1 MPDLRPV
8 FSIAGALLAIL
19 AVAMLVPTA
28 LDLATGNPDW
38 QAFAAAAAVTLFV
51 GVALMLATRDAGWRG
66 FGLRQGFL
74 IANLSWALVA
84 LFGALPFVF
93 ADPGLGFSDAVFES
107 MSGITTTGATVMRGL
122 DEMAPGLL
130 IWRALLNWL
139 GGIGIVVMA
148 LAVLPVLQVG
158 GMQLFRVESYA
169 VEQVLPRVAQIGA
182 GVAVVYVVL
191 TALGAIALWALGM
204 TPFDAVAHA
213 MSAISTG
220 GFSTHDG
227 SIAVYGSRG
236 IEVALALLMLI
247 GAMPFVV
254 FLRAATGDPLAMLR
268 DGQVRWLFGLLAG
281 ATLLIAIWLA
291 TEHFADGGT
300 ALWIGLFTT
309 ISFITGTG
317 FLIEDPTAWGG
328 FPTALLLLLMFVGGA
343 AGSTASGVKIFRVQ
357 IFVSIAQAQ
366 LRRLTQPHGVF
377 IAYFNR
383 RPVPDEIS
391 DQVMGFFF
399 LYGLAYVVLAAGLGC
414 MGLDFTT
421 ALSAAASAV
430 ANVGPGLGDPL
441 IAAGDFSDL
450 PEGAKWWLTAGMLLG
465 RLELVTVVV
474 LLTRSF
480 WRG

>member
-220 GFSTHDG
+220 GFSTHDD

-236 IEVALALLMLI
+236 IEAALALLMLI

-291 TEHFADGGT
+291 TEHYADGGT

>member
-19 AVAMLVPTA
+19 AVAMLVPIA
-28 LDLATGNPDW
+28 LDLAIGNPDW

-74 IANLSWALVA
+74 IANLSWVLVA

-93 ADPGLGFSDAVFES
+93 ANPGLGFADAVFES
-107 MSGITTTGATVMRGL
+107 MSGITTTGATVMQGL
-122 DEMAPGLL
+122 DETAPGLL
-130 IWRALLNWL
+130 IWRAILNWL

-169 VEQVLPRVAQIGA
+169 AEQVLPRIAQIGA

-220 GFSTHDG
+220 GFSTHDA

-236 IEVALALLMLI
+236 IEAALALLMLI

-281 ATLLIAIWLA
+281 ATLLIAVWLA
-291 TEHFADGGT
+291 AGHYADGGE
-300 ALWIGLFTT
+300 ALWTSLFTT
-309 ISFITGTG
+309 ISFLTGTG
-317 FLIEDPTAWGG
+317 FLIKDPTSWGG

-357 IFVSIAQAQ
+357 IFVSIALAQ

-377 IAYFNR
+377 FAYFNR

-391 DQVMGFFF
+391 DQIMGFFF
-399 LYGLAYVVLAAGLGC
+399 LYGLAYVVLAAGLGF

-441 IAAGDFSDL
+441 IAVGNFSDL
-450 PEGAKWWLTAGMLLG
+450 PDGAKWWLTAGMLLG
-465 RLELVTVVV
+465 RLELVTVFV

>member
-8 FSIAGALLAIL
+8 FFIAGALLAIL

-28 LDLATGNPDW
+28 LDLALGSSDW
-38 QAFAAAAAVTLFV
+38 QAFAAAAALTLFV

-74 IANLSWALVA
+74 IANLAWILMA

-93 ADPGLGFSDAVFES
+93 ADPGLGFTDAVFES
-107 MSGITTTGATVMRGL
+107 MSGITTTGATVLRGL
-122 DEMAPGLL
+122 DEMAPGIL
-130 IWRALLNWL
+130 IWRAILNWL
-139 GGIGIVVMA
+139 GGMGIIVMA

-158 GMQLFRVESYA
+158 GMQLFRVESYTL
-169 VEQVLPRVAQIGA
+169 EQVLPRAAQIGA

-191 TALGAIALWALGM
+191 TGLGAIALWALGM
-204 TPFDAVAHA
+204 APFDAVAHA
-213 MSAISTG
+213 MSSLSTG
-220 GFSTHDG
+220 GFSTHDA
-227 SIAVYGSRG
+227 SIAFYGSTG
-236 IEVALALLMLI
+236 IESVVALLMLL

-254 FLRAATGDPLAMLR
+254 FLRVATGDPLAILR
-268 DGQVRWLFGLLAG
+268 DSQVRWLVGLLAG
-281 ATLLIAIWLA
+281 ATLLLAVWLA
-291 TEHFADGGT
+291 THRFSDGGE
-300 ALWIGLFTT
+300 ALWTSLFTT
-309 ISFITGTG
+309 ISMMTGTG
-317 FLIEDPTAWGG
+317 FLIEDPTPWGG

-357 IFVSIAQAQ
+357 IFASLALAQ

-383 RPVPDEIS
+383 RPVPDEVS

-399 LYGLAYVVLAAGLGC
+399 LYGLAYVVLAAGLGF

-421 ALSAAASAV
+421 ALSAAASAL

-441 IAAGDFSDL
+441 IAAGHFGSL
-450 PEGAKWWLTAGMLLG
+450 PDSAKWWLTAGMLLG
-465 RLELVTVVV
+465 RLELVTVIV